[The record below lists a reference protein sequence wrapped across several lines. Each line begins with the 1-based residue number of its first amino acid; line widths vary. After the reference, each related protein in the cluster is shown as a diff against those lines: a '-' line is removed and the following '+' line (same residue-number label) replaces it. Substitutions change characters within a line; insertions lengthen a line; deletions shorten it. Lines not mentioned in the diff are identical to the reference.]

1 VEGKNMSKIISTFK
15 QLVFFIAYIIPL
27 YFFSC
32 ISFPITDFFRGKE
45 NDIWVALLLAMSFAC
60 LWSVLYVHIAKGI
73 IKTDIKILLKTNK
86 LLYLAFAVVVIIF
99 TMLTWFNEL
108 PIPNPIEVINTTPL
122 LGLFAFLG
130 WIVLTGMIVAC
141 LGLFFIVSYVAIKLV
156 DNHPKIVTMLALL
169 FLILWLLSLK
179 LW

>member
-1 VEGKNMSKIISTFK
+1 MSKIISTFK

-108 PIPNPIEVINTTPL
+108 PIPNPIEVINTTH
-122 LGLFAFLG
+122 
-130 WIVLTGMIVAC
+130 
-141 LGLFFIVSYVAIKLV
+141 Y
-156 DNHPKIVTMLALL
+156 
-169 FLILWLLSLK
+169 
-179 LW
+179 